1 MKKVFRWIINAF
13 LSMGRG
19 DIFIKL
25 GVHRYLPHIV
35 VAFAICTLSII
46 LSYLADNQ
54 LIERGL
60 KRRELEDARIN
71 YTLKNDEMISL
82 WRMTRVEETL
92 KKMGSDVT
100 APIKP
105 AKELKY
111 NAKDLKNGKG
121 RRSYLQHSIQDSVG
135 ADHPVYPCLI
145 RPYRQDNPDKVFLGA

>member
-35 VAFAICTLSII
+35 VAFACCTLSII

-105 AKELKY
+105 AKELK
-111 NAKDLKNGKG
+111 
-121 RRSYLQHSIQDSVG
+121 
-135 ADHPVYPCLI
+135 
-145 RPYRQDNPDKVFLGA
+145 

>member
-1 MKKVFRWIINAF
+1 MDNKRIPVDGARRHIHKAGSTP
-13 LSMGRG
+13 LSAAYP
-19 DIFIKL
+19 F
-25 GVHRYLPHIV
+25 
-35 VAFAICTLSII
+35 CTLSII

-105 AKELKY
+105 AKELK
-111 NAKDLKNGKG
+111 
-121 RRSYLQHSIQDSVG
+121 
-135 ADHPVYPCLI
+135 
-145 RPYRQDNPDKVFLGA
+145 